1 MVPNRATHHKLDIEE
16 AIELNHLLELD
27 EDEDEQLVDLLFL
40 NIQSNPSQKNTVNIS
55 ITA

>member
-40 NIQSNPSQKNTVNIS
+40 IFKAILRKKTP
-55 ITA
+55 

>member
-40 NIQSNPSQKNTVNIS
+40 IFKAILRKKNTVNIS